1 MFIVTDYCGFELF
14 VTDDY
19 DIAWEFCHKHGLDNE
34 CITEY

>member
-19 DIAWEFCHKHGLDNE
+19 DIAWEFCHKHGLDHE